1 MAENCIVKMENKLIA
16 QKWFEAFNQHDLES
30 LLSLYHENAIHF
42 SPKLLVKH
50 PETEGLIKG
59 KSELRIWWKESFDN
73 LPTLKYFPELI
84 ICEGE
89 NVFMKYKR
97 TVDGQSDLI
106 VGETLRIVNGFIVES
121 RVYHS

>member
-1 MAENCIVKMENKLIA
+1 MILNKVIA
-16 QKWFEAFNQHDLES
+16 QKWFDAFNRHDLES
-30 LLSLYHENAIHF
+30 LLGLYSENAIHF
-42 SPKLLVKH
+42 SPKLLIKH

-59 KSELRIWWKESFDN
+59 KPELRKWWKESFDN
-73 LPTLKYFPELI
+73 LPSLKYFPELI

-97 TVDGQSDLI
+97 TVDGQNDLI
-106 VGETLRIVNGFIVES
+106 VGETLRIVDGVIVES

>member
-1 MAENCIVKMENKLIA
+1 MELRVIAEN
-16 QKWFEAFNQHDLES
+16 WFEAFNKHDLES
-30 LLSLYHENAIHF
+30 LLSLYDENAKHF
-42 SPKLLVKH
+42 SPKLLAKH
-50 PETEGLIKG
+50 PETLGLIKG
-59 KSELRIWWKESFDN
+59 KPELRKWWRESFDS

-97 TVDGQSDLI
+97 KVEGQNDLI
-106 VGETLRIVNGFIVES
+106 VGETLRIVNEVIVES

>member
-1 MAENCIVKMENKLIA
+1 MAE
-16 QKWFEAFNQHDLES
+16 KWFEAFNQHDLES
-30 LLSLYHENAIHF
+30 LLSLYADDAIHF
-42 SPKLLVKH
+42 SPKLLIKH

-59 KSELRIWWKESFDN
+59 KSELRKWWRESFDN

-89 NVFMKYKR
+89 DVFMKYKR
-97 TVDGQSDLI
+97 TVDGQNDLI
-106 VGETLRIVNGFIVES
+106 VGETLKIVNGVIVES

>member
-1 MAENCIVKMENKLIA
+1 MANKEIA
-16 QKWFEAFNQHDLES
+16 DKWFEAFNRHDLES
-30 LLSLYHENAIHF
+30 LLNLYDENAIHF
-42 SPKLLVKH
+42 SPKLLMKH

-59 KSELRIWWKESFDN
+59 KSELRKWWKESFEN

-84 ICEGE
+84 ICEEE

-97 TVDGQSDLI
+97 TVEGQNDLV
-106 VGETLRIVNGFIVES
+106 VGETLRIEKGVIVES

>member
-1 MAENCIVKMENKLIA
+1 MENRIIA
-16 QKWFEAFNQHDLES
+16 NKWFVAFNQHDLES
-30 LLSLYHENAIHF
+30 LLSLYDENAIHF

-59 KSELRIWWKESFDN
+59 KSELRKWWKESFEN

-84 ICEGE
+84 ISEEE

-106 VGETLRIVNGFIVES
+106 VGETLRIINGFIVES

>member
-1 MAENCIVKMENKLIA
+1 MQNKIIA
-16 QKWFEAFNQHDLES
+16 DKWFEAFNQHDLES
-30 LLSLYHENAIHF
+30 LLKLYDDDAIHF

-59 KSELRIWWKESFDN
+59 KSELRKWWKESFDN
-73 LPTLKYFPELI
+73 LPSLKYFPELI

-97 TVDGQSDLI
+97 VVDGQNDLI
-106 VGETLRIVNGFIVES
+106 VGETLRIIEGVIVES

>member
-1 MAENCIVKMENKLIA
+1 MSLNKQIA
-16 QKWFEAFNQHDLES
+16 QKWFEAFNQQDLDG
-30 LLSLYHENAIHF
+30 LLNLYDENAIHF

-50 PETEGLIKG
+50 PETDGLIKG
-59 KSELRIWWKESFDN
+59 KSELRKWWKESFEN
-73 LPTLKYFPELI
+73 LPSLKYFPELI
-84 ICEGE
+84 ISEDE

-106 VGETLRIVNGFIVES
+106 VGETLRIINGVIVES

>member
-1 MAENCIVKMENKLIA
+1 MSNKRIA
-16 QKWFEAFNQHDLES
+16 DKWFEAFNQHDLES
-30 LLSLYHENAIHF
+30 LLSLYDENAIHF

-59 KSELRIWWKESFDN
+59 KSELRKWWKESFDN
-73 LPTLKYFPELI
+73 LPTLLYYPEMI
-84 ICEGE
+84 IAEGE

-97 TVDGQSDLI
+97 TVEGQNDLI
-106 VGETLRIVNGFIVES
+106 VGETLRITEGLIVES